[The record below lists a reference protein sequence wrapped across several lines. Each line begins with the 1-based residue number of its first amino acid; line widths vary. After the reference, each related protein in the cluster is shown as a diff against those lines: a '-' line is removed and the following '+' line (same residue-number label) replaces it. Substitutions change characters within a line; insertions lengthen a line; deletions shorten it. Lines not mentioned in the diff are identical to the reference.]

1 MNRLCVIGI
10 LLSLLITLQ
19 VLIPIGLAQYPW
31 SPSTGK
37 EYPWIDYLASLTT
50 ERNVKL
56 IIITRHESS
65 ILSLTRTMFLNSE
78 VAKKLGITELQF
90 LQVSAELWPSYIQ
103 KAAQQGTPIDVAWG
117 GGPTL
122 FNNLD
127 DLGFLMPIN
136 PSSRPEHYAVIY
148 ELSKIPERIAGAET
162 YKEDPDGN
170 IHWIGASL
178 SSFGFTVNKEILNR
192 YGVPK
197 PVTWEDLTR
206 PEYAKYLPGTP
217 LIGTA
222 DPTQST
228 STTRIF
234 EIILQAK
241 GWEEGWRIL
250 TLMGANARIYPGS
263 GDARDAVIRGDVAVS
278 TTIDFYGY
286 MAMYVNPNCE
296 YIAPQG
302 ETIVNADPIAILK
315 DTKHPVHAAAFV
327 AWVLSE
333 YGCQQVWL
341 DKDIN
346 RIPIN
351 PNTFNTTAGQQ
362 RPDLKQ
368 AFEQL
373 SALSG
378 IEFNETLSAMWV
390 NAVMYYYKATV
401 VNAHDDLQAA
411 WAQIANAY
419 LNGKI
424 SRDWFDYL
432 TRELTKPLKFIDPLT
447 QKEVEFTLDYALIIS
462 RELTKGQIY
471 QALMSAWTSKAGER
485 YQYVLNLLQKALSG
499 EPVPT
504 KPSPTTTTTST
515 SPSTTTTTPTT
526 PTTPTTT
533 TPTAS
538 ISPPGTT
545 QTTQPSG
552 VSLTMIGLVVVLV
565 LVVIAL
571 FLLMR
576 RK

>member
-1 MNRLCVIGI
+1 MKKVYIVGVLFLFLVT
-10 LLSLLITLQ
+10 LELS
-19 VLIPIGLAQYPW
+19 IPIVFTQYPW
-31 SPSTGK
+31 GPSTGK
-37 EYPWIDYLASLTT
+37 EYPWVDYLASLTS

-65 ILSLTRTMFLNSE
+65 ILSLTKTMFLNSE
-78 VAKKLGITELQF
+78 VAKKLGITDLQF
-90 LQVSAELWPSYIQ
+90 LQVAAELWPSYIQ
-103 KAAQQGTPIDVAWG
+103 NATKKGTPVDVAWG

-127 DLGFLMPIN
+127 DLGLLMPIN
-136 PSSRPEHYAVIY
+136 ASKNPEHYAIIY

-162 YKEDPDGN
+162 FKKDPEGN
-170 IHWIGASL
+170 IRWIGASL
-178 SSFGFTVNKEILNR
+178 SSFGFTINKDTLNK

-197 PVTWEDLTR
+197 PVTWDDLAR

-222 DPTQST
+222 DPTMST

-241 GWEEGWRIL
+241 GWDEGWRIL

-341 DKDIN
+341 HQDIN

-362 RPDLKQ
+362 RQDLKQ

-373 SALSG
+373 SSLSG

-390 NAVMYYYKATV
+390 YAIIYYYKATI
-401 VNAHDDLQAA
+401 VNAHDDLQGV
-411 WAQIANAY
+411 WAQVARAY
-419 LNGKI
+419 LDGRI

-432 TRELTKPLKFIDPLT
+432 TRELSKPLKFTDPMT
-447 QKEVEFTLDYALIIS
+447 QREVEFTLNYALRIS
-462 RELTKGQIY
+462 GELTKNPQLY
-471 QALMSAWTSKAGER
+471 NALMRSWTDKASER
-485 YQYVLNLLQKALSG
+485 YQYVLELLQKALSG

-504 KPSPTTTTTST
+504 KQTTTQTTT
-515 SPSTTTTTPTT
+515 SPSTATTS
-526 PTTPTTT
+526 TPTTT
-533 TPTAS
+533 SVSAS
-538 ISPPGTT
+538 ETK
-545 QTTQPSG
+545 QPSG
-552 VSLTMIGLVVVLV
+552 VSPLMIGLILV
-565 LVVIAL
+565 LAIIVIAL
-571 FLLMR
+571 FTLMK